1 MLKIHQL
8 FLRTYL
14 TIFIA
19 ILITLTLITY
29 FWAKNLY
36 INQIEENLIQ
46 NIDILSVV
54 LEDSKDIN
62 STKKLVKELSSKL
75 NLRISIIDENGDVIA
90 ESHKSL
96 DGIKNHSNRVEIIQA
111 KNIGLGKDRRV
122 SETLEK
128 DFLYIAKKIFLN
140 NQIYYI
146 RMADYTNKIK
156 DNFMKLTF
164 EIFMYIT
171 FFLIIAFLS
180 TYFISIKIKKETDSI
195 LYFLKDITKKKKPIF
210 LKSNYTYEFYKIAK
224 LLNKVSQK
232 LLRKE
237 EEKAKHT
244 AKLTLANR
252 QKDDI
257 ISAISH
263 EFKNPIAIISGY
275 SQTLIEDKN
284 LSQDVQLKFLSKIES
299 NSNKLSSII
308 DKLRLTLRL
317 QEKKQELVKTKV
329 NLLSLIENCVS
340 DLKIKYKTREM
351 NIEKNEVFIDADET
365 LLSIAISNIIEN
377 ALKYSNKDIEIKI
390 EKNCLSITDFGIGI
404 SKEDLEKIDKKFY
417 RASSNDWNN
426 SLGLGLFIVKSIL
439 KYHNFELKVNS
450 IVNSGS
456 TFKIY
461 Y

>member
-232 LLRKE
+232 LLKKE

>member
-232 LLRKE
+232 LLKKE
-237 EEKAKHT
+237 QEKAKHT

-317 QEKKQELVKTKV
+317 QEKKQELVKTKL
-329 NLLSLIENCVS
+329 NLLSLVENCVS
-340 DLKIKYKTREM
+340 DLKIKYKTREI
-351 NIEKNEVFIDADET
+351 NIEKNEVFIDVDET
-365 LLSIAISNIIEN
+365 LFSIAISNIIEN